1 MAFLNCMLCSSSLS
15 HSNRWVGSEWKEA
28 EAAGHQPH
36 LRFRTGNGGKKP
48 SFGGFF

>member
-15 HSNRWVGSEWKEA
+15 HSGGWVGSEWKEA

-36 LRFRTGNGGKKP
+36 LGFRTGNEGKKP